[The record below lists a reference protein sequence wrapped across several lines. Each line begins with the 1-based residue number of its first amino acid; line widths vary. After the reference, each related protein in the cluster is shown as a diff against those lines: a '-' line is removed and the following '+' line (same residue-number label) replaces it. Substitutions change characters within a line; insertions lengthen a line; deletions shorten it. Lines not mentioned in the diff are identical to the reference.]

1 MKEYSVKD
9 LKAPFVKAFIF
20 TVIMAI
26 LGGVA
31 MIGVSKHKKH
41 TTYTAERYVLISHKM
56 NSENNS
62 STGNTN
68 SVTNDDINMMTTYE
82 EIAQNEEISQA
93 ARKHLSKQ
101 LRKEY
106 TAAELSDNVKAK
118 TRPQSLVMSLSV
130 TTDNPKDAV
139 KLVNAVAEGLKEK
152 LPEIQPG
159 AGSVKLMAKASKDDV
174 SSVTTPHTK
183 KYAVVGL
190 ALGGLLG
197 MIISFVAITWKKI
210 ID

>member
-9 LKAPFVKAFIF
+9 LKSPFVKAFIF
-20 TVIMAI
+20 TIIMTI
-26 LGGVA
+26 LGGVV
-31 MIGVSKHKKH
+31 MIGVAKHKKH

-56 NSENNS
+56 NSQNGS
-62 STGNTN
+62 STGTTN

-93 ARKHLSKQ
+93 ARKHLSKS
-101 LRKEY
+101 LRKKY
-106 TAAELSDNVKAK
+106 TTTELSDDVKAK

-152 LPEIQPG
+152 LPKIQPG
-159 AGSVKLMAKASKDDV
+159 SGSVKLMAKANQGDV
-174 SSVTTPHTK
+174 KSMTTPHTK
-183 KYAVVGL
+183 KYAAVGL

-197 MIISFVAITWKKI
+197 MIISFVAITWKRI

>member
-9 LKAPFVKAFIF
+9 LKSPFVKAFIF
-20 TVIMAI
+20 TIIMAI
-26 LGGVA
+26 LGGVV
-31 MIGVSKHKKH
+31 MIGVAKHKKH

-56 NSENNS
+56 NSKNGS
-62 STGNTN
+62 STGTTN

-82 EIAQNEEISQA
+82 EIARNEEISQA
-93 ARKHLSKQ
+93 ARKHLSKS
-101 LRKEY
+101 LRKKY
-106 TAAELSDNVKAK
+106 TTTELSDDVKAK
-118 TRPQSLVMSLSV
+118 TQPQSLVMSLSV

-152 LPEIQPG
+152 LPKIQPG
-159 AGSVKLMAKASKDDV
+159 SGSVKLMAKANQGDV
-174 SSVTTPHTK
+174 KSMTTPHTK

-197 MIISFVAITWKKI
+197 MIISFVAITWKRI

>member
-9 LKAPFVKAFIF
+9 LKSPFVKAFIF
-20 TVIMAI
+20 TIIMAI
-26 LGGVA
+26 LGGVV
-31 MIGVSKHKKH
+31 MIGVAKHKKH

-56 NSENNS
+56 NSQNGS
-62 STGNTN
+62 STGTTN

-82 EIAQNEEISQA
+82 EIAQNEEISQV
-93 ARKHLSKQ
+93 ARKHLSKS
-101 LRKEY
+101 LRKKY
-106 TAAELSDNVKAK
+106 TTTGLSDDVKAK

-152 LPEIQPG
+152 LPKIQPG
-159 AGSVKLMAKASKDDV
+159 SGSVKLMAKANQGDV
-174 SSVTTPHTK
+174 KSMTTPHTK

-197 MIISFVAITWKKI
+197 MIISFVAITWKRI

>member
-1 MKEYSVKD
+1 
-9 LKAPFVKAFIF
+9 
-20 TVIMAI
+20 
-26 LGGVA
+26 
-31 MIGVSKHKKH
+31 
-41 TTYTAERYVLISHKM
+41 
-56 NSENNS
+56 
-62 STGNTN
+62 
-68 SVTNDDINMMTTYE
+68 
-82 EIAQNEEISQA
+82 
-93 ARKHLSKQ
+93 
-101 LRKEY
+101 
-106 TAAELSDNVKAK
+106 
-118 TRPQSLVMSLSV
+118 MSLSV

-174 SSVTTPHTK
+174 KSITTPHTK
-183 KYAVVGL
+183 KYAIVGL